1 MTDSGNLNNMIR
13 PEKITSALYAL
24 HLILVRARFLA
35 LRRESPEDVAT
46 LLDYAEALPRMFM
59 SEEDMTETYR
69 EYIQGVAEQF
79 PYCRYILDKF
89 DAEPPEKW

>member
-1 MTDSGNLNNMIR
+1 MIR

-46 LLDYAEALPRMFM
+46 LLDYAEALPRMFV
-59 SEEDMTETYR
+59 SDEDMTETYR